1 MKPFS
6 RPVAL
11 SAGLSFLRDDD
22 VCSEQKK
29 YWRNTGSM
37 WDRLSS
43 SFADTNVVGENIS
56 FGSPSPLRRRV
67 RELGALSHSRRMG
80 DCIIHSMRSWSVRV
94 NEAPIFRQ
102 LFKSCWGIS
111 WEIAS
116 AERREAWVMVA
127 VMIVNFGY
135 DEEVSE
141 STHMLSD
148 CPFPARDEPLR
159 SEGVPHLLYILVE
172 DHDSRL

>member
-1 MKPFS
+1 MKLFS
-6 RPVAL
+6 NPVAL
-11 SAGLSFLRDDD
+11 SAGLSFLKDDD

-37 WDRLSS
+37 CDRLSS

-67 RELGALSHSRRMG
+67 RELGELSQSRRMG

-94 NEAPIFRQ
+94 SEAPKFRQ
-102 LFKSCWGIS
+102 RFRSCWGNS

-116 AERREAWVMVA
+116 AEKREACVMVA
-127 VMIVNFGY
+127 VIVNAGY

-141 STHMLSD
+141 FTHMLSD
-148 CPFPARDEPLR
+148 CPVLARDEPLR
-159 SEGVPHLLYILVE
+159 SEGVPRLLCFL
-172 DHDSRL
+172 SRES